1 MSLAGALTAAEV
13 SSGMGPTIL
22 LAEASFIPTG
32 HASIEPIDPVFT
44 SCSSYFQEL
53 GTVRMANTK
62 RTATIDDL
70 ENVA

>member
-53 GTVRMANTK
+53 GSVRKAKLK
-62 RTATIDDL
+62 RTAIIDDL
-70 ENVA
+70 KIIA